1 MTGVE
6 PFVVKANS
14 IRIHATSKRAWLIVS
29 VLVLGCVV
37 LVGQNMAL
45 AQDEPASRL
54 ITVYDR
60 GLQATF
66 LTQEKTVSA
75 ALAAADIQLD
85 PRDTVEPSRD
95 EPLIATEYHVNIYR
109 ARPVIVEDGSTRTK
123 VMTPYQ
129 TASRI
134 AKDANITVYPED
146 TATVRRSGDLVG
158 DGAGLQLSISR
169 ATVFTLDLYGR
180 VSEARTQAKTVG
192 DMLKQ
197 KGIVLGEIDR
207 VSLPVETP
215 IASGMSL
222 RVWREGRQTITSEQ
236 PIAFTTEFVYDADRP
251 LGYRAIHVPGVP
263 GVRLVTYDV
272 EIKDGKEV
280 SKKEIARQVAKNP
293 STQKLTIGIKGL
305 ESGLTKSKGAHY
317 WTDSKGVTHR
327 ETYYDLNMRVVMQS
341 CGQGGAYTVRFDGM
355 KIDSDGYVI
364 IAANYGLYP
373 KCSVVETSA
382 GPGKVYDTGG
392 FAAKHPT
399 GFDLATDW
407 SRADGI

>member
-6 PFVVKANS
+6 PFVTVARNS
-14 IRIHATSKRAWLIVS
+14 RYTTTAIIVWCIAAM
-29 VLVLGCVV
+29 LVLAG
-37 LVGQNMAL
+37 VGFASQKIA
-45 AQDEPASRL
+45 AAHDESASRL

-60 GLQATF
+60 GLQSAF
-66 LTQEKTVSA
+66 LTEEKTVSA
-75 ALAAADIQLD
+75 ALKGADIQLD

-95 EPLIATEYHVNIYR
+95 EPLIASEYHVNIYR
-109 ARPVIVEDGSTRTK
+109 ARPVVVEDGRTRTK

-129 TASRI
+129 TAGRI
-134 AKDANITVYPED
+134 AQDANIVIHPED
-146 TATVRRSGDLVG
+146 TTTVSRSVDFIG
-158 DGAGLQLSISR
+158 DGAGLRLSISR

-180 VSEARTQAKTVG
+180 TSEARTREKTVG
-192 DMLKQ
+192 AMLKQ
-197 KGIVLGEIDR
+197 KGIILGEIDR
-207 VSLPVETP
+207 VSLPLDTP
-215 IASGMSL
+215 IAAGMSL
-222 RVWREGRQTITSEQ
+222 RVWREGRQTITNEQ
-236 PIAFTTEFVYDADRP
+236 PIAFKTEFVYDADRP
-251 LGYRAIHVPGVP
+251 LGYRAVQVPGIL
-263 GVRLVTYDV
+263 GVQVVTYDI

-305 ESGLTKSKGAHY
+305 EAGLTKSKGAQY

-341 CGQGGAYTVRFDGM
+341 CGQGGRYTVRFDGM
-355 KIDSDGYVI
+355 KIDSDGYII

-373 KCSVVETSA
+373 KCSIVETSA
-382 GPGKVYDTGG
+382 GPGRVYDTGG